1 MARAS
6 ITLTTTRS
14 DDALASGNRQK
25 EENDTMADVKMGTQY
40 VREVAE
46 VFRKAAPDC
55 KHAGI
60 KEKLLS
66 LAEEME
72 TLAGKL
78 YFKTQ
83 KGTEDMVALSAKV
96 EGLSGKLAGD
106 EASAQAFCGPIFDEI
121 SKLLEMVKTMKVRM
135 T

>member
-1 MARAS
+1 
-6 ITLTTTRS
+6 
-14 DDALASGNRQK
+14 
-25 EENDTMADVKMGTQY
+25 MADVKMGTQY

-60 KEKLLS
+60 KEKLVS
-66 LAEEME
+66 LADEME
-72 TLAGKL
+72 PLAGKL

-83 KGTEDMVALSAKV
+83 KGTEDMVALAAKV

-121 SKLLEMVKTMKVRM
+121 SRLLEMVKTMKVRM